1 MPDQL
6 KVRLVT
12 PDLHPF
18 DQTVDAVEV
27 PARVATSKCSTATRR
42 CCRKSVPARCVCTVA
57 KVAISVTS
65 SPGALSE
72 VLPER
77 VTILAESAQK
87 PEELD
92 TAAVQ
97 EQLQHGEKLWN
108 EAGDDA
114 GKYAHAN
121 EVIAEAEAKLDS
133 AGAGKPAPPSGA
145 PPFDSQAATSA
156 RPACS
161 PTLPPSPSRPPL
173 RRRSSAESS

>member
-12 PDLHPF
+12 PDRILV

-27 PARVATSKCSTATRR
+27 PGKSGYFEVLYGHAPLLSEIGAGEVRLHGGEAGDQRYVVARGFV
-42 CCRKSVPARCVCTVA
+42 
-57 KVAISVTS
+57 
-65 SPGALSE
+65 E

-87 PEELD
+87 PEEID
-92 TAAVQ
+92 TGAVQ
-97 EQLQHGEKLWN
+97 EQLQHGEKFWN

-121 EVIAEAEAKLDS
+121 EVIAEAEAKLES
-133 AGAGKPAPPSGA
+133 TGAGKH
-145 PPFDSQAATSA
+145 
-156 RPACS
+156 
-161 PTLPPSPSRPPL
+161 
-173 RRRSSAESS
+173 